1 MPIRAQ
7 HHNQTDTYS
16 SIGVVRSQPL
26 LHFVVI
32 RFLVL
37 QLQKENGQDG
47 RKAGRG
53 GEGGQEKER

>member
-1 MPIRAQ
+1 MLFRVQ
-7 HHNQTDTYS
+7 HHNQADTYS

-37 QLQKENGQDG
+37 QLQKANGQDG
-47 RKAGRG
+47 GKE
-53 GEGGQEKER
+53 GEGKEGQEKEK